1 MKAISLY
8 TETQVSACFSVI
20 VELLTYLKKYSSHI
34 VLVGGWVPYFLYGE
48 LKEDQTKHVGSLD
61 VDLALNFLNIPEQD
75 YQSIAD
81 ILEEREYLHRKDR
94 NGKIIPASYE
104 RTFRDKNNIERTV
117 QVDFLASEY
126 GGSSKNKRH
135 QRIQE
140 ILARKGRGVDIVFE
154 NCVERE
160 IDARL
165 PNGAMSKLTIK
176 VADLC
181 SIITMKGFALYTR
194 GSEKD
199 AYDIYWL
206 FRNHPQEEAGVI
218 QELRK
223 MKSNKLVLNA
233 LLHIK
238 RLFQSVKSIGPVGV
252 AHFFEPLSDE
262 EREILMRDAY
272 ETINRVM
279 EKLEIKA

>member
-8 TETQVSACFSVI
+8 TEIQVSACLSVI
-20 VELLTYLKKYSSHI
+20 VELMTYLEKYSSHI

-48 LKEDQTKHVGSLD
+48 PKEDQTKHVGSLD
-61 VDLALNFLNIPEQD
+61 VDLALNFLRIPEQD

-81 ILEEREYLHRKDR
+81 ILEEREYAHRKDR

-104 RTFRDKNNIERTV
+104 RTFRDENNIEHTV

-160 IDARL
+160 IEARL
-165 PNGAMSKLTIK
+165 PNGAMNKVIIK

-181 SIITMKGFALYTR
+181 SIITMKGFALYKR

-206 FRNHPQEEAGVI
+206 FRNHPQGEAGLV
-218 QELRK
+218 QELLK
-223 MKSNKLVLNA
+223 MKSNKLALNA
-233 LLHIK
+233 LLYIK
-238 RLFQSVKSIGPVGV
+238 KLFHSIKSVGPVGV
-252 AHFFEPLSDE
+252 AHFFEPVSDE
-262 EREILMRDAY
+262 ERKIIRRDAY
-272 ETINRVM
+272 ETVNRVM
-279 EKLEIKA
+279 EKLEIKT